1 MSDLSGKTALITD
14 GAGQIGSAIG
24 DALEEAGARVLRHG
38 VGPKADLA
46 ADLADRSQIAA
57 MMAQAGEVDILV
69 NVACPQHIAP
79 VVEFPPEQWDHI
91 LAVGLTAAFHTTR
104 LALPGMLARRWG
116 RIINM
121 SSVQGLVASTDK
133 SAYVAAKHGLIG
145 FTKAVA
151 LETAG
156 KGVTANAFCPGWT
169 GTDGTKAQAAI
180 RAARTGVTPEQ
191 ALADMLAEKQPS
203 GQWVSILALGGL
215 VAFLCSEHAA
225 QITGAALPVDGG
237 WIAQ

>member
-1 MSDLSGKTALITD
+1 MTDLGGKTALITD
-14 GAGQIGSAIG
+14 GAGQIGTAIG
-24 DALEEAGARVLRHG
+24 EALAAAGARVIRHG
-38 VGPKADLA
+38 ADLA
-46 ADLADRSQIAA
+46 ADLADRAQIEGMMRAA
-57 MMAQAGEVDILV
+57 GQVDILV

-79 VVEFPPEQWDHI
+79 VVEFPPDRWDHI

-104 LALPGMLARRWG
+104 LALPGMLDRGWG
-116 RIINM
+116 RIVNM
-121 SSVQGLVASTDK
+121 SSVQGLVASMDK

-180 RAARTGVTPEQ
+180 RAQRRGVTPEQ
-191 ALADMLAEKQPS
+191 ALQDMLIEKQPS
-203 GQWVSILALGGL
+203 AQWVSIKALGGT
-215 VAFLCSEHAA
+215 VVFLCGEHAA
-225 QITGAALPVDGG
+225 QITGAALPIDGG
-237 WIAQ
+237 WVAQ

>member
-1 MSDLSGKTALITD
+1 VNDLAGKTALITD
-14 GAGQIGSAIG
+14 GTGQIGGAIG
-24 DALEEAGARVLRHG
+24 DALAAAGARVLRHG
-38 VGPKADLA
+38 TGDGADLT
-46 ADLADRSQIAA
+46 ADLADRGGIAA
-57 MMAQAGEVDILV
+57 MMAAAGPVDILV

-79 VVEFPPEQWDHI
+79 VTEFPPEQWDHI

-104 LALPGMLARRWG
+104 AALPGMLARGWG
-116 RIINM
+116 RIVNM

-133 SAYVAAKHGLIG
+133 SAYVAAKHGVIG

-156 KGVTANAFCPGWT
+156 KGVTVNAFCPGWT

-180 RAARTGVTPEQ
+180 RAARTGVTPER

-203 GQWVSILALGGL
+203 GEWVSIAALGGL
-215 VAFLCSEHAA
+215 VVFLCGPHAA

-237 WIAQ
+237 WVAQ

>member
-1 MSDLSGKTALITD
+1 MTDLKGRAALITD
-14 GAGQIGSAIG
+14 GAGQIGAAIAE
-24 DALEEAGARVLRHG
+24 ALAEAGAKVIRHG
-38 VGPKADLA
+38 ADLA
-46 ADLADRSQIAA
+46 ADLSDRGQIEA
-57 MMAQAGEVDILV
+57 MMRAAGPVDILV

-79 VVEFPPEQWDHI
+79 VVEFPPDQWDHI

-104 LALPGMLARRWG
+104 LALPGMLDRGWG
-116 RIINM
+116 RIVNM

-156 KGVTANAFCPGWT
+156 RGVTANAFCPGWT

-180 RAARTGVTPEQ
+180 RAKRVGVSPEQ
-191 ALADMLAEKQPS
+191 ALQDMRSARFVPQTENGQPIE
-203 GQWVSILALGGL
+203 WEV
-215 VAFLCSEHAA
+215 
-225 QITGAALPVDGG
+225 
-237 WIAQ
+237 IAPMSYEIDR

>member
-1 MSDLSGKTALITD
+1 MTDLSGRTALITD
-14 GAGQIGSAIG
+14 GAGQIGDAIG
-24 DALEEAGARVLRHG
+24 DALSAAGARVLRHG
-38 VGPKADLA
+38 PGADLA
-46 ADLADRSQIAA
+46 ADLADRGQIAA
-57 MMAQAGEVDILV
+57 MMQAAGPIDILV

-79 VVEFPPEQWDHI
+79 VTDFPPEQWDHI

-104 LALPGMLARRWG
+104 LALPGMLERGWG
-116 RIINM
+116 RIVNM

-180 RAARTGVTPEQ
+180 RAKRTGATPEQ
-191 ALADMLAEKQPS
+191 ALQDMLTEKQPS
-203 GQWVSILALGGL
+203 GQWVSIKALGGL
-215 VAFLCSEHAA
+215 VVFLCSEQAA

-237 WIAQ
+237 WVAQ